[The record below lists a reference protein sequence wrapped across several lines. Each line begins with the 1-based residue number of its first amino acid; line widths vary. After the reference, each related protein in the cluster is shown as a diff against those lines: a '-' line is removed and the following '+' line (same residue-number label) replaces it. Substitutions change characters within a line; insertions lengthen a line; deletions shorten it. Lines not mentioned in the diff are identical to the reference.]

1 MSLFLFV
8 GVAHALS
15 NLPGDVS
22 TYLGMECVPS
32 CLLCHTSPA
41 GGSGTASQP
50 FAEALLA
57 EGLLISDAAST
68 GASLDAVLAAGTAYD
83 GNADG
88 VNDVAEL
95 TVGENPNPDGIDF
108 CPVEGEAPPQ
118 IERGC
123 FSGGEAAAGAVGV
136 LVTALSLRRRRGGG
150 PS

>member
-8 GVAHALS
+8 GFAHALS
-15 NLPGDVS
+15 SLPGEVS

-50 FAEALLA
+50 FAVALLT
-57 EGLLISDAAST
+57 EGLLISDSDST
-68 GASLDAVLAAGTAYD
+68 GIALDGVLAAELGYD
-83 GNADG
+83 ANDDG

-95 TVGENPNPDGIDF
+95 TVGENPNPGGIDF
-108 CPVEGEAPPQ
+108 CPVEGEAPPP

-123 FSGGEAAAGAVGV
+123 FAGGEASAGAVGL
-136 LVTALSLRRRRGGG
+136 LVTALSLRRRRRVA
-150 PS
+150 